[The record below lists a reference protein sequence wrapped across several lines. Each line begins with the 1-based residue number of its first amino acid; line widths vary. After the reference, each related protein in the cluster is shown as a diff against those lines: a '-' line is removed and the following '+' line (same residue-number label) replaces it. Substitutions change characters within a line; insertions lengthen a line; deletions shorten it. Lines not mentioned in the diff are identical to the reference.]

1 MVRGLENRGVVS
13 AEAREAA
20 RRREALNLLRLA
32 AVTVDYTLREL
43 GNGLDPEQ
51 ARVAAIEAAAELSA
65 VSEELRRLTRL
76 GPAER
81 RTLARQLTSLG
92 MTQREAAARLGV
104 SERTVRSW
112 AAERR
117 ARRSGI
123 QRR

>member
-1 MVRGLENRGVVS
+1 MVS
-13 AEAREAA
+13 KAAREAA
-20 RRREALNLLRLA
+20 RRREAVDLLRLA

-43 GNGLDPEQ
+43 ANGLNPEQ
-51 ARVAAIEAAAELSA
+51 ARVAAIEAAAELSV

-81 RTLARQLTSLG
+81 RTLALQLTSLG

-104 SERTVRSW
+104 SERTVRW
-112 AAERR
+112 WVTERR

-123 QRR
+123 QRQ